1 MSQVKK
7 PSPQPTARGT
17 VTQKKIDKRINAGD
31 GQGVREDY
39 VPWIK
44 VRAIASK
51 GNSHMVPGVR
61 VQRTHHLLSN
71 AEYHYHVILEYDRSI
86 IDIREQFPLF
96 PQSETHAIATSLNF
110 RPPLY
115 PGTDVP
121 LVMTTDFLVTKLDE
135 NGTERLVARS
145 MKYAKEIQDAR
156 QEVQDRILENL
167 DIERLYWERRGI
179 EWKLVLYENLSQNH
193 IRNLLALRS
202 YAAISPQLA
211 SEKNIRNV
219 LTFVECASTD
229 SLPLKTLLKKI
240 SKFIYIDYISVKH
253 LFFHLLWTRLLEF
266 DSRSKLISLAEPL
279 CVKVSSSQQISVEA
293 RHA

>member
-1 MSQVKK
+1 M
-7 PSPQPTARGT
+7 
-17 VTQKKIDKRINAGD
+17 QKKIDKRITAGD

-71 AEYHYHVILEYDRSI
+71 AEYHYHVILEFDRSI

-156 QEVQDRILENL
+156 QEVQDRILEKL

-193 IRNLLALRS
+193 IRNLLVLRS

-211 SEKNIRNV
+211 SEKNIRNI
-219 LTFVECASTD
+219 LTFVGCASTD

-240 SKFIYIDYISVKH
+240 SKFIYIDYVSVKH
-253 LFFHLLWTRLLEF
+253 LFFHLLWTRVLEF

-279 CVKVSSSQQISVEA
+279 CVQVSSSQQISVEA